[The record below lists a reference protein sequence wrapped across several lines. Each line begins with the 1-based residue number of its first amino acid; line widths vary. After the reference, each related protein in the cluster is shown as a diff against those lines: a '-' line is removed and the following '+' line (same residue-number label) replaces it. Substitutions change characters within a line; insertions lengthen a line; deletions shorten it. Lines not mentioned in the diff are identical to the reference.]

1 MMDAV
6 NILPAYGPSATSRDA
21 HNKISK
27 PLKRTMM
34 DRIEEV
40 VASARSR
47 GLRDMSG
54 KEIQDEYNRLHGHFV
69 EMSTLSGRIHSM
81 IESGRLERD
90 ELHTRPCRITG
101 QHIAPVKLPV
111 MQVGIPGA
119 Y

>member
-1 MMDAV
+1 MMD
-6 NILPAYGPSATSRDA
+6 L
-21 HNKISK
+21 
-27 PLKRTMM
+27 
-34 DRIEEV
+34 IEAV
-40 VASARSR
+40 VAAAHAR

-54 KEIQDEYNRLHGHFV
+54 KEIQDEYNRLHGQFV

-101 QHIAPVKLPV
+101 QQIAPVKLPV
-111 MQVGIPGA
+111 VQVGIPGV